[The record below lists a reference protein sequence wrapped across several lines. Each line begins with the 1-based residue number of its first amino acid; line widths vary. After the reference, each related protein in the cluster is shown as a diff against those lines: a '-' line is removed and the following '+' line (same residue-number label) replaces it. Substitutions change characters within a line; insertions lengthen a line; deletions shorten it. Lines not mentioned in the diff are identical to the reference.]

1 MALSENSRVCEKGLG
16 GRRRI
21 RGFHSSF
28 FFKKNWNLG
37 HRVIASQEH
46 VFEIFGFGFGSVG
59 GGRATEQDEWSLPP
73 PEFLS

>member
-1 MALSENSRVCEKGLG
+1 VK
-16 GRRRI
+16 I
-21 RGFHSSF
+21 RGFAKKVWEGDGESVGF
-28 FFKKNWNLG
+28 IRVFLKKNWNLG